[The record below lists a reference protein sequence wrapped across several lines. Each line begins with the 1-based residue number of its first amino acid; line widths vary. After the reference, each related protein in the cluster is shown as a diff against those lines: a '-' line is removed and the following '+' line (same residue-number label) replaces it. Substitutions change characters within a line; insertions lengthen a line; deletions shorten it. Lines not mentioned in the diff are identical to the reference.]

1 MIIGGGVLSIYFDGC
16 LLKAYQALEV
26 TMNKYIAV
34 LMLLFAPISHAC
46 MCVNNT
52 ANIIETYN
60 NASAIYLVAIFKIEA
75 INIING
81 RANLDIDLKVLF
93 TYKGEELGVIKAISG
108 RSFPTKSADGS
119 YQSKATSCDS
129 DFPVGQEYLIAVFG
143 NEEIQLRQ
151 CSPNILFM
159 TEGNLGKLT
168 ELSTSNRVARG
179 F

>member
-1 MIIGGGVLSIYFDGC
+1 
-16 LLKAYQALEV
+16 
-26 TMNKYIAV
+26 MNKYIAV

-46 MCVNNT
+46 TCANNT
-52 ANIIETYN
+52 ESIIETYN
-60 NASAIYLVAIFKIEA
+60 NASAIYLVATSKIEA
-75 INIING
+75 INIIKG
-81 RANLDIDLKVLF
+81 RADLDIDLKVLF

-129 DFPVGQEYLIAVFG
+129 DFPVGQEYLVAVFG

-151 CSPNILFM
+151 CSPNILFI

-168 ELSTSNRVARG
+168 ELSASNKPLKNDAKRRAP
-179 F
+179 